1 MARAPFTPPSA
12 VVPRDEV
19 MRLMVAHDSFASS
32 SSCYVPRHEG
42 CGGVLKADVVLFG
55 EPLPVGAMAAAAKAV
70 MASSVVLV
78 VGTSLEVAPANMI
91 PSMVKYRPFGKLI
104 INNLDGSGKD
114 RADIFLQGNSSEVLP
129 ALVRRVRELSQ
140 RQ

>member
-1 MARAPFTPPSA
+1 MARSPFTPPSA

-91 PSMVKYRPFGKLI
+91 PSMVKYRPFGKVR
-104 INNLDGSGKD
+104 GPRS
-114 RADIFLQGNSSEVLP
+114 NSSRP
-129 ALVRRVRELSQ
+129 SIHLVSP
-140 RQ
+140 